1 MTKLALDQIDFGII
15 DELQNNA
22 RIANKVLAARVGLAP
37 STCLERVR
45 RMRDAGVLKG
55 AHELVDRQALGIDLE
70 AMIFVRL
77 ARHAREAVDSFQ
89 EHAKSL
95 DEVVAVYHVSGE
107 HDFLVHVAV
116 RDAHHLR
123 DVAMDSF
130 TTRSDVSNIET
141 HLIFASKRNWRLP
154 VYR

>member
-1 MTKLALDQIDFGII
+1 MNELDLDRIDFEII
-15 DELQNNA
+15 GELQNNA

-45 RMRDAGVLKG
+45 RLRDAGVLKG
-55 AHELVDRQALGIDLE
+55 AHELVDRRALGIDLE

-77 ARHAREAVDSFQ
+77 AQHAREAVDSFQ
-89 EHAKSL
+89 EHAKNL

-130 TTRSDVSNIET
+130 TTRSEVANIET
-141 HLIFASKRNWRLP
+141 HLIFASTYNWQLP

>member
-1 MTKLALDQIDFGII
+1 MTEIDLDRIDFVII
-15 DELQNNA
+15 AQLQNNA

-45 RMRDAGVLKG
+45 RLRQAGVLQG
-55 AHELVDRQALGIDLE
+55 AHELVDRHALGIDLE

-77 ARHAREAVDSFQ
+77 AQHARDAVDSFQ
-89 EHAKSL
+89 KHAKGL
-95 DEVVAVYHVSGE
+95 NEVVAVYHVSGE

-116 RDAHHLR
+116 KDAHHLR

-130 TTRSDVSNIET
+130 TTRSEVANIET
-141 HLIFASKRNWRLP
+141 HLIFASAHNRQLP

>member
-1 MTKLALDQIDFGII
+1 MITLDRIDFEIVG
-15 DELQNNA
+15 ELQNNA
-22 RIANKVLAARVGLAP
+22 RIANKVLADRVGLAP

-45 RMRDAGVLKG
+45 RLRDSGVLLG
-55 AHELVDRQALGIDLE
+55 AHEVVDRHTLGIDLE

-89 EHAKSL
+89 QHAENL
-95 DEVVAVYHVSGE
+95 HEVVAVYHVSGE

-130 TTRSDVSNIET
+130 TTRSEVANIET
-141 HLIFASKRNWRLP
+141 HLIFASSRNWRLP
-154 VYR
+154 VYTAD